1 MAFPPHESEAAQA
14 PVGAGQCGPLLK
26 TQRPKTAETD
36 LMITG
41 RHINS
46 HLFKHLGSK
55 GEVSVS
61 VAANKTSNGLGPLEK
76 QVPGHRPP
84 FGKGCGPGHWR
95 HSAICP

>member
-1 MAFPPHESEAAQA
+1 MAFPPHEPEAAQA
-14 PVGAGQCGPLLK
+14 PLGAGQHGPLLE

-41 RHINS
+41 RHINP
-46 HLFKHLGSK
+46 HMFKHLGSK

-61 VAANKTSNGLGPLEK
+61 AAANKTSNGLDPSEK
-76 QVPGHRPP
+76 QAPGHRPP

-95 HSAICP
+95 HNAICP